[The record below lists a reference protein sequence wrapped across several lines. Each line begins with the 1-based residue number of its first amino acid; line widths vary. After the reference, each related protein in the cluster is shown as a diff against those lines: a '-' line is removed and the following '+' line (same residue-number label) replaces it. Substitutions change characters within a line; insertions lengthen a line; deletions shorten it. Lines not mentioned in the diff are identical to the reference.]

1 MKSEAGPGCRSN
13 HHGSASACPSTTKSP
28 SCGRRSN
35 PSWPQ
40 DFADFELIICDNAS
54 DDATP
59 EISREY
65 AALDPRVRYYRN
77 EKNVGGTENFNY
89 ALQLAA
95 GKYFMWAAGHDLW
108 APTYLSR
115 CLEVLESDES
125 VVACNSITQWVSRDG
140 KERGSFER
148 QFDTRRYGLLVRGN
162 IALWQ
167 VSPFSGYSLI
177 RTSVIRQNRLTM
189 RRVIAPD
196 YLFGLELALVGP
208 TAIVPEL
215 LFFMRD
221 NRGENSKA
229 IKDAKA
235 VGAFLERLYP
245 RGTSPLGR
253 FKMAKYMVE
262 EMRAIRRARM
272 STWQRM
278 MLCVSIPPTYL
289 IEFYRFVPQRLRRPV
304 RGWLGHFLK
313 PPQKPV
319 DARSR

>member
-1 MKSEAGPGCRSN
+1 MSFQPPRVSIGMPIHNEEPFLREAIESLL
-13 HHGSASACPSTTKSP
+13 A
-28 SCGRRSN
+28 
-35 PSWPQ
+35 Q

-65 AALDPRVRYYRN
+65 AALDPRVRNYRN